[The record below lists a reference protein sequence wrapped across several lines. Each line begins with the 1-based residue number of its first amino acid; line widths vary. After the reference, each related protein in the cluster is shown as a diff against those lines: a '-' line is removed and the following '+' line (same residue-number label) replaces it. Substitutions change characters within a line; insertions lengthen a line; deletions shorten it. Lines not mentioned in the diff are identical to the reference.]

1 MAEIYQAKYV
11 SLHVRKTNRA
21 AISLYRDSLG
31 FKVHEVEK
39 GYYADGES
47 AYGAYSPRP
56 SLSSRCWGRLWM
68 LTFARLSG
76 LLALSGMRLDLT
88 SSL

>member
-1 MAEIYQAKYV
+1 MADVYGAKYV

-31 FKVHEVEK
+31 FKVHDVEK

-47 AYGAYSPRP
+47 AYGAFLRPRALEREARQIGQRADRLP
-56 SLSSRCWGRLWM
+56 SRRFAQACDSSSSRRNEL
-68 LTFARLSG
+68 
-76 LLALSGMRLDLT
+76 
-88 SSL
+88 

>member
-1 MAEIYQAKYV
+1 MAQVYGAKYV

-31 FKVHEVEK
+31 FKVHDVEK

-47 AYGAYSPRP
+47 AYGASF
-56 SLSSRCWGRLWM
+56 SSSAAPCLDC
-68 LTFARLSG
+68 
-76 LLALSGMRLDLT
+76 LALVLTRRRAPSCSSARVGMRLELDP
-88 SSL
+88 SQ